1 MKPFEVFDFFA
12 GEFASAW
19 KMSLLQGVLFIG
31 FGLLILFVPQLL
43 VAMIAGFFIL
53 LGVIFLGVAWNA
65 RQFQKNYQD
74 HFRVNLKDWP

>member
-12 GEFASAW
+12 SEFSSAW
-19 KMSLLQGVLFIG
+19 KMSLLQGALFIG

-65 RQFQKNYQD
+65 RKFQKNYYS
-74 HFRVNLKDWP
+74 HVRVNLKDLS